1 MQPLAHGRARILLPG
16 RVSSVR
22 SAIGDMAID
31 PHRPPRL
38 VLRETHMRNNKRRTG
53 FQSAANLL
61 KYFRSLLDGDVMEGQ
76 QADGGIEGAFGRD
89 IDAALVKTD
98 ATAVLSGNLPRQLQH
113 VGRGVYAIKSPARM
127 RLGKGF
133 EFQSAA
139 GAEHEHAAIVGR
151 PLRHQHRRHPVQA

>member
-1 MQPLAHGRARILLPG
+1 
-16 RVSSVR
+16 
-22 SAIGDMAID
+22 
-31 PHRPPRL
+31 
-38 VLRETHMRNNKRRTG
+38 MRNNKRRTG
-53 FQSAANLL
+53 FHSAANLL
-61 KYFRSLLDGDVMEGQ
+61 KYFRSLLDGDVVEGQ
-76 QADGGIEGAFGRD
+76 QADGGIEGAFGGD

-98 ATAVLSGNLPRQLQH
+98 ATAVFSSNLPRQLQH
-113 VGRGVYAIKSPARM
+113 VGRRIDAVKSPARM